1 VHSFSEKIE
10 KCQITWKTLFKL
22 SLILF
27 YLFREDISSFSKMIE
42 DSLRILSMNQIALPA
57 MTLEGGN
64 RIMQAGT
71 WVVSTY
77 PTGRMTGGFIRT
89 K

>member
-1 VHSFSEKIE
+1 
-10 KCQITWKTLFKL
+10 
-22 SLILF
+22 
-27 YLFREDISSFSKMIE
+27 
-42 DSLRILSMNQIALPA
+42 MNQIALPA